1 MFRNGGIIVML
12 YENYIKVLYID
23 LTTEK
28 IRVENREDLKEYLGG
43 VGVASKLFEENLHPE
58 LDPLDPESPIVFAIG
73 ALSCIFPVIT
83 KTVAMFKSPLTK
95 ELGESYAGG
104 RMALTMQMAG
114 YDAMV
119 ITGKHKRAISLSI
132 NTNDIKFNDARA
144 FKGVSTNNIG
154 RLIRERESG
163 AGKRSIIRIGPA
175 GENLVSFASV
185 CVDTYRHFGRLG
197 LGAVFGSKNLKA
209 ISITGDKSIPIQN
222 PKEYLAAYRKIYNKS
237 TDTELMTKYHDLG
250 TPVNVEP
257 LNVAGGLPTRNLQS
271 NRFDNAEEI
280 TGEAFAENHLVRKVA
295 CTGCPVGC
303 IHVGQYRVEFD
314 KGYEFEAVNV
324 AYDYELI
331 FALGSFL
338 GINKP
343 IEILRLIDAVEETG
357 MDAMSTGVVLGW
369 ATEAFAEGILNIE
382 QTLVP
387 LSFGNFESYLKAI
400 HFISDRENAFYYD
413 LGFGSSYAASKY
425 GGKDFSMNVAGNEMA
440 GYHTGYG
447 ALIGAAVGARHSHLC
462 NGGYSLDQSG
472 KQFTN
477 EELIEGLYKEEVERC
492 MLNSLTICLFARKVY
507 DRETII
513 LALQSIGI
521 SNINNEELNK
531 IGEEIYK
538 TKLRIKKALGFDL
551 AKIQLPKRYFVTES
565 MNGFLDE
572 NKANELIK
580 LFIQKNEALLA
591 K

>member
-1 MFRNGGIIVML
+1 ML
-12 YENYIKVLYID
+12 YKNYIRVLYID
-23 LTTEK
+23 LTNER
-28 IRVENREDLKEYLGG
+28 IRVENRQDLKKYLGG
-43 VGVASKLFEENLHPE
+43 VGVASKLLEENLHPE
-58 LDPLDPESPIVFAIG
+58 LDPLHQDSPIVFAIG
-73 ALSCIFPVIT
+73 VLSCIFPVIT

-119 ITGKHKRAISLSI
+119 ITGKNKRAISLSI
-132 NTNDIKFNDARA
+132 NTNDVKFNDARA

-154 RLIRERESG
+154 RLIRERETG

-175 GENLVSFASV
+175 GENMVSYASV

-209 ISITGDKSIPIQN
+209 ITITGDKSLPIEN
-222 PKEYLAAYRKIYNKS
+222 PKEYLMAYRKIYDKS

-257 LNVAGGLPTRNLQS
+257 LNVSGGLPTLNLQS
-271 NRFDNAEEI
+271 NRFIHAGEI
-280 TGEAFAENHLVRKVA
+280 SGEAFAENHLVRKVA

-303 IHVGQYRVEFD
+303 IHVGQYRIEFD
-314 KGYEFEAVNV
+314 KGYEFEAINV
-324 AYDYELI
+324 GYDYELI

-338 GINKP
+338 GISKP
-343 IEILRLIDAVEETG
+343 IEILRLIEAVEETG
-357 MDAMSTGVVLGW
+357 IDAMSTGVALGW
-369 ATEAFAEGILNIE
+369 ATEALSKGIINIDQTIVSLNFGDVEG
-382 QTLVP
+382 
-387 LSFGNFESYLKAI
+387 YLKGI
-400 HFISDRENAFYYD
+400 QYICDRENEFYHD
-413 LGFGSSYAASKY
+413 LGLGTAVASKKY
-425 GGKDFSMNVAGNEMA
+425 GGKDFAMNVAGNEMA

-447 ALIGAAVGARHSHLC
+447 SLIGAAVGARHSHLC
-462 NGGYSLDQSG
+462 NGGYSLDQNA
-472 KQFTN
+472 KELTD
-477 EELIEGLYKEEVERC
+477 EKLIEGLFKEEIERC

-513 LALQSIGI
+513 MALKSIGI
-521 SNINNEELNK
+521 QDIDNQALDG

-538 TKLRIKKALGFDL
+538 TKLRIKSALGFDL
-551 AKIQLPKRYFVTES
+551 SKIELPKRYFETES
-565 MNGFLDE
+565 MNGFLDGDRAK
-572 NKANELIK
+572 NLIK
-580 LFIQKNEALLA
+580 LFNEKNILLLN